1 MRGNTIKKTGFRS
14 FFPGM
19 LSFVVLAHFS
29 HHLVTSLPIPL
40 LPFIRD
46 EFKLDYTQ
54 SGLVISAFTLAYGIS
69 QLPAGW
75 LADRIGPRILVTIS
89 ICGVALAGILI
100 GLSQTYIMM
109 IVFLVLMGVLGGGY
123 HPSSPPL
130 VSALVEP
137 SRRGWALGLHML
149 GGSASH
155 FVAPLIAAA
164 ITVAWGWR
172 SPFIILAVPAMVF
185 GIFYYVFLGRLADM
199 KRAGP
204 EIISGHDQKPTPP
217 YRSRR
222 LASILILSIF
232 TGSVIFS
239 TSSFIP
245 LLVVDEFG
253 FSKEAAA
260 AIIAVFYF
268 TGLWASPLGGYLSD
282 RLGGV
287 PVLLIASF
295 AAGPFIYL
303 LNLAPNGW
311 GIGAVL
317 VIIGITMYIRMP
329 AAESYIVS
337 KASEHHR
344 SSILGIYYFGNLE
357 GVGVMTPV
365 IGYLIDRFGFYLSF
379 TIIGAALVAVTL
391 VCSIWLRGSR
401 D

>member
-1 MRGNTIKKTGFRS
+1 
-14 FFPGM
+14 
-19 LSFVVLAHFS
+19 
-29 HHLVTSLPIPL
+29 
-40 LPFIRD
+40 
-46 EFKLDYTQ
+46 
-54 SGLVISAFTLAYGIS
+54 
-69 QLPAGW
+69 
-75 LADRIGPRILVTIS
+75 
-89 ICGVALAGILI
+89 
-100 GLSQTYIMM
+100 
-109 IVFLVLMGVLGGGY
+109 MGVLGGGY

-137 SRRGWALGLHML
+137 RRRGWALGLHML

-164 ITVAWGWR
+164 ITVTWGWR
-172 SPFIILAVPAMVF
+172 SPFIILAVPTMVF
-185 GIFYYVFLGRLADM
+185 GIVYYIFLGRLADI
-199 KRAGP
+199 KRAEP
-204 EIISGHDQKPTPP
+204 EIISGHEQKPTSPH
-217 YRSRR
+217 RSRH
-222 LASILILSIF
+222 LVFILILSIF
-232 TGSVIFS
+232 SGSVIFS

-245 LLVVDEFG
+245 LFVVDEFG

-287 PVLLIASF
+287 PVLLIACF

-303 LNLAPNGW
+303 LNLASNGW

-329 AAESYIVS
+329 VSESYIVS
-337 KASEHHR
+337 KTSERHR

>member
-14 FFPGM
+14 LFPGR
-19 LSFVVLAHFS
+19 LSLVVLAHFS
-29 HHLVTSLPIPL
+29 HHLVTALPIPL

-54 SGLVISAFTLAYGIS
+54 SGLVISAFNLAYGIS

-75 LADRIGPRILVTIS
+75 LADRIGPRIMVTIG
-89 ICGVALAGILI
+89 ICGVGLAGILI

-123 HPSSPPL
+123 HPASPPL

-137 SRRGWALGLHML
+137 KRRGWALGLHIL
-149 GGSASH
+149 GGSASY

-164 ITVAWGWR
+164 ITIAWGWR
-172 SPFIILAVPAMVF
+172 SPFIILAVPTIAF
-185 GIFYYVFLGRLADM
+185 GIFYYIFLGRLADM
-199 KRAGP
+199 KRAEP
-204 EIISGHDQKPTPP
+204 EIIHGHDQKPASPH
-217 YRSRR
+217 R
-222 LASILILSIF
+222 LRHLVSIMILSVF
-232 TGSVIFS
+232 AGSVIFS
-239 TSSFIP
+239 TASFIP
-245 LLVVDEFG
+245 LFVVDEFG

-260 AIIAVFYF
+260 AIISVFYF

-282 RLGGV
+282 RFGRV

-295 AAGPFIYL
+295 AAGPVIYL
-303 LNLAPNGW
+303 LHLASSGW

-317 VIIGITMYIRMP
+317 VIIGMAMYIRMP
-329 AAESYIVS
+329 VTEAYIVS
-337 KASEHHR
+337 NTSERHR
-344 SSILGIYYFGNLE
+344 SSTLGLYYFGNL
-357 GVGVMTPV
+357 GGIGVMTPV

-379 TIIGAALVAVTL
+379 TIIGAALIAVAL
-391 VCSIWLRGSR
+391 VCSIWLRDSR